1 MFWNSFPE
9 LNYTRLLATKVVGT
23 KGALSQLLHPTCSP
37 TMGVLRT
44 IVTFRI
50 DELTQSHSTL
60 FGHPSYLAK
69 AQQSAA
75 GTSDLLMVESKI
87 GDRIFAS

>member
-1 MFWNSFPE
+1 
-9 LNYTRLLATKVVGT
+9 
-23 KGALSQLLHPTCSP
+23 
-37 TMGVLRT
+37 MGVLRT

-50 DELTQSHSTL
+50 DELTQSHSAL

-75 GTSDLLMVESKI
+75 GTSDLMMLDPNI
-87 GDRIFAS
+87 GNAIFAS